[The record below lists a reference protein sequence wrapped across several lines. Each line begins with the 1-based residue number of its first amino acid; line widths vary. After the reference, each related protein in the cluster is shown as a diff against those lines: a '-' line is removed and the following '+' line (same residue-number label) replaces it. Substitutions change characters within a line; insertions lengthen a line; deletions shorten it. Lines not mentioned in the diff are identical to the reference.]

1 MGSIMDFRLTLAAMM
16 LLAACGGSPWVEDD
30 GSGNG
35 GGDGDGG
42 SDTSTA
48 VPDAVKVNLRSI
60 AYSPANGG
68 TLKVNLQGLQSSPQS
83 VAFQRDRSLDIQGY
97 RAFTYQETGLQRKY
111 LALVRENERGNL
123 RVAAVA
129 DGGQFNR
136 HFGGT
141 TFARIDAYSR
151 PNLSNGTEKGQFSYA
166 GTYAG
171 VFVPGDP
178 ANNTLPDDLR
188 PNQTLRVRGDA
199 LINANFA
206 NDLVNGGVD
215 NRWLLDSRGR
225 RIDLNGDGTL
235 NAEDQLNAIAFP
247 SMQMNKS
254 GRFVGDVEFSG
265 DPNASIGKVAGLFG
279 GRGATDVGGTLV
291 INPIGGESDIWEYGA
306 FTLPRCDTAGASPL
320 CNPR

>member
-1 MGSIMDFRLTLAAMM
+1 MGSIMNFKLTLAAMM

-30 GSGNG
+30 GSGD
-35 GGDGDGG
+35 GDGDGG
-42 SDTSTA
+42 GSGSSTA
-48 VPDAVKVNLRSI
+48 VPDSVKVNLRSI
-60 AYSPANGG
+60 SYNPANGG
-68 TLKVNLQGLQSSPQS
+68 TLQVNLQGLQSSDEA
-83 VAFQRDRSLDIQGY
+83 VRFRRDSSLDIQGY

-111 LALVRENERGNL
+111 LALVRENSRGNL

-151 PNLSNGTEKGQFSYA
+151 PNVSGGTEKGQFSYA

-171 VFVPGDP
+171 VFVPGDT
-178 ANNTLPDDLR
+178 ANNTLPDALR

-235 NAEDQLNAIAFP
+235 DNADQLEAITFP
-247 SMQMNKS
+247 STKFNS
-254 GRFVGDVEFSG
+254 NGRFVGDVEFSG
-265 DPNASIGKVAGLFG
+265 DPEASIGAVAGLFG

-291 INPIGGESDIWEYGA
+291 INPIRGESNIWEYGVFA
-306 FTLPRCDTAGASPL
+306 LPRCDTAGASPL

>member
-35 GGDGDGG
+35 GGDGGG

-60 AYSPANGG
+60 AYNPANGG
-68 TLKVNLQGLQSSPQS
+68 TLQVNLQGLQSSPQA
-83 VAFQRDRSLDIQGY
+83 VKFKRDSSLDIQGY
-97 RAFTYQETGLQRKY
+97 RAFTYQETGIQRKH
-111 LALVRENERGNL
+111 LALVRENPRGNL
-123 RVAAVA
+123 RVAAIA

-141 TFARIDAYSR
+141 TFARIDAYTR
-151 PNLSNGTEKGQFSYA
+151 PNLSNGAEKGQFSYA

-171 VFVPGDP
+171 VFVTGDP

-188 PNQTLRVRGDA
+188 PYEALRVRGDA

-225 RIDLNGDGTL
+225 RIDLNNDGTL
-235 NAEDQLNAIAFP
+235 NSEDQLRAIAFP
-247 SMQMNKS
+247 STDINKN

-265 DPNASIGKVAGLFG
+265 APDNAIGTVAGLFG

-291 INPIGGESDIWEYGA
+291 INPIAGQNGIWEYGA